1 MALTRTTFLEAVN
14 IALRMMGEAPVD
26 SVDGQFGYAQQAADM
41 VNETSRKLQSE
52 SWSFNTDYQKKL
64 QPDGVTKQIKVG
76 NNVLRVELN
85 IYDYPDSDIV
95 LRGDKLYDRRK
106 NTYEFT
112 QDLKADITYA
122 LDWDELPEYARQY
135 IAVKAGRELQEM
147 LIGSSDLTQINF
159 GKEAEARMIFME
171 QETTLSPHSMLN
183 GNPAAT
189 STYLGYI
196 PIQALRRF

>member
-14 IALRMMGEAPVD
+14 ITLRMMGEAPVD

-41 VNETSRKLQSE
+41 VNDASRKLQNE
-52 SWSFNTDYQKKL
+52 PWTFNTDYQRKL

-85 IYDYPDSDIV
+85 PYDYPDFEVV

-112 QDLKADITYA
+112 QDIVADITYV

-147 LIGSSDLTQINF
+147 LIGSSDLTQMNF
-159 GKEAEARMIFME
+159 SKEAEARTAFIEM
-171 QETTLSPHSMLN
+171 ETTISPHSMLS
-183 GNPAAT
+183 GNPNLA
-189 STYLGYI
+189 SKYLGYV
-196 PIQALRRF
+196 PSQALRRY